1 MFRYEM
7 YNANK
12 SIPKFLFVKKQ
23 NVIYNHIRKR
33 STANSELKEV
43 LFSLFSGCCEL
54 NIWGIWTVG
63 WNKTTN
69 KKITSLENCMGTC
82 DIF

>member
-33 STANSELKEV
+33 STANSEL
-43 LFSLFSGCCEL
+43 
-54 NIWGIWTVG
+54 
-63 WNKTTN
+63 
-69 KKITSLENCMGTC
+69 
-82 DIF
+82 